1 METIKSRLHAMVENG
16 TLLEHIRKKT
26 LVNYA
31 DGTFAWDHLA
41 YPQTDIEEKDSVIS
55 PFLRSIIRKD
65 GSRRAVFA
73 TGAHCLWLGLLA
85 LCLLAPAACLSAK
98 KRGQENRVVVML
110 LALIGIT
117 MFEMIFEARSRYL
130 FIYVPVYLLAGMLG
144 LRAAL
149 DFIRTRRAK
158 NKL

>member
-1 METIKSRLHAMVENG
+1 
-16 TLLEHIRKKT
+16 
-26 LVNYA
+26 
-31 DGTFAWDHLA
+31 
-41 YPQTDIEEKDSVIS
+41 
-55 PFLRSIIRKD
+55 
-65 GSRRAVFA
+65 
-73 TGAHCLWLGLLA
+73 
-85 LCLLAPAACLSAK
+85 
-98 KRGQENRVVVML
+98 ML

-149 DFIRTRRAK
+149 DFIRARRAK